1 MAALAGNNAVRAVY
15 LQQTNI
21 ENPRIGVNHMKQE
34 NGPFSRIVTVAAL
47 IVFLS
52 TSGSAGAGAQ
62 TDFYNTDRGRPV
74 QIEDA
79 YVTERHAFELKLA
92 PLRLERANGG
102 IYNWGLDPEIAY
114 GILPRTQIEVGLP
127 VAYVEV
133 GQQRNAGLAGLDFSV
148 MHNLNVETET
158 VPALGIRADVL
169 APVGSLAADHAYASF
184 TGMVTRTTSWI
195 RFHINGQYTAG
206 PATLGSAIGGS
217 RVGGP
222 AALEVSR
229 WLVGGAIDKTYPLS
243 ALLITADFYGS
254 KPIETGSGVEY
265 TTGAGFRYQRSPTLA
280 LDAGVGR
287 RLNGDNP
294 AWFLTFGTAY
304 AFGVRSL
311 FPFGR

>member
-1 MAALAGNNAVRAVY
+1 
-15 LQQTNI
+15 
-21 ENPRIGVNHMKQE
+21 MKQ
-34 NGPFSRIVTVAAL
+34 NGRRFDRHL
-47 IVFLS
+47 ISAGLMVFLS
-52 TSGSAGAGAQ
+52 TGIAGSVAAQ

-79 YVTERHAFELKLA
+79 YVTERHAFELRLA
-92 PLRLERANGG
+92 PVRLERSNGG
-102 IYNWGLDPEIAY
+102 IYNWGLEPEIAY

-127 VAYVEV
+127 LAYIEV
-133 GQQRNAGLAGLDFSV
+133 GQQRNAGLAGLDFSI

-158 VPALGIRADVL
+158 LPALGVRADVL
-169 APVGSLAADHAYASF
+169 APVGSLAADHAFAAF
-184 TGMVTRTTSWI
+184 TGMATRTTDWI
-195 RFHINGQYTAG
+195 RFHVNGQYTAG
-206 PATLGSAIGGS
+206 PATGRPVTGAS
-217 RVGGP
+217 RVAGP

-254 KPIETGSGVEY
+254 KPIEALSGVEY

-294 AWFLTFGTAY
+294 AWFMTFGTAY
-304 AFGVRSL
+304 AFGIRSL
-311 FPFGR
+311 FPFGH

>member
-1 MAALAGNNAVRAVY
+1 MKKESGRSSRDLTALGMV
-15 LQQTNI
+15 L
-21 ENPRIGVNHMKQE
+21 
-34 NGPFSRIVTVAAL
+34 
-47 IVFLS
+47 LS
-52 TSGSAGAGAQ
+52 TWGAASLGAQ

-92 PLRLERANGG
+92 PVKLERANGG
-102 IYNWGLDPEIAY
+102 IYNWGLEPEIAY
-114 GILPRTQIEVGLP
+114 GILPRTQIEIGLP
-127 VAYVEV
+127 FAYVER
-133 GQQRNAGLAGLDFSV
+133 GQERNAGLAGLDFSI

-158 VPALGIRADVL
+158 IPALGVRADVL
-169 APVGSLAADHAYASF
+169 APVGSLAAEHTFASF

-195 RFHINGQYTAG
+195 RFHLNGQYTAG
-206 PATLGSAIGGS
+206 PATSGAAASGS

-243 ALLITADFYGS
+243 ALLITADFFGS
-254 KPIETGSGVEY
+254 KPIEAGSSVEY

-287 RLNGDNP
+287 RLNGESP

-304 AFGVRSL
+304 AFGVGSL

>member
-1 MAALAGNNAVRAVY
+1 
-15 LQQTNI
+15 
-21 ENPRIGVNHMKQE
+21 MKQ
-34 NGPFSRIVTVAAL
+34 GRGRFSKHFTAAGL
-47 IVFLS
+47 IVVLS
-52 TSGSAGAGAQ
+52 TWCAATVGAQ

-92 PLRLERANGG
+92 PVRLERANGG
-102 IYNWGLDPEIAY
+102 FYNWGLEPEIAY
-114 GILPRTQIEVGLP
+114 GILPRTQIEIGLP
-127 VAYVEV
+127 LAYVDV

-158 VPALGIRADVL
+158 LPALGIRADVL
-169 APVGSLAADHAYASF
+169 APIGSLAADHAFASF
-184 TGMVTRTTSWI
+184 TGMATRTTSWI

-206 PATLGSAIGGS
+206 PATSGSAVGGS

-229 WLVGGAIDKTYPLS
+229 WLVGGAVDRTYPLS
-243 ALLITADFYGS
+243 ALLITAEFYGS
-254 KPIETGSGVEY
+254 KPIEAGSSVEY

-280 LDAGVGR
+280 LDAGIGR
-287 RLNGDNP
+287 RLNGGNP

>member
-1 MAALAGNNAVRAVY
+1 MIIL
-15 LQQTNI
+15 
-21 ENPRIGVNHMKQE
+21 KQ
-34 NGPFSRIVTVAAL
+34 NSGRFSRHLTGAGL

-52 TSGSAGAGAQ
+52 IWGATRVAAQ

-92 PLRLERANGG
+92 PVRLERSNGG

-127 VAYVEV
+127 FAYVDL
-133 GQQRNAGLAGLDFSV
+133 GQQRNAGLAGLDFSI

-158 VPALGIRADVL
+158 LPALGVRADLL
-169 APVGSLAADHAYASF
+169 APVGSLAAEHAFASF
-184 TGMVTRTTSWI
+184 TGMATRTTQWI
-195 RFHINGQYTAG
+195 RFHVNGQYTAG
-206 PATLGSAIGGS
+206 PGNARPAGGAS
-217 RVGGP
+217 RIGGP
-222 AALEVSR
+222 AAIELSR
-229 WLVGGAIDKTYPLS
+229 WLVGGAFDKTYPLS
-243 ALLITADFYGS
+243 ALLITADFYAS
-254 KPIETGSGVEY
+254 KPIEAGSRVEY
-265 TTGAGFRYQRSPTLA
+265 TTGTGFRYQRSPTLA
-280 LDAGVGR
+280 LDVGVGR

-304 AFGVRSL
+304 AFGIRSL

>member
-1 MAALAGNNAVRAVY
+1 MGM
-15 LQQTNI
+15 
-21 ENPRIGVNHMKQE
+21 NHMKHESGRYSQRFTLT
-34 NGPFSRIVTVAAL
+34 GL

-52 TSGSAGAGAQ
+52 TWCSANLGAQ

-92 PLRLERANGG
+92 PVRLERANGG
-102 IYNWGLDPEIAY
+102 IYNWGLEPEIAY

-127 VAYVEV
+127 IAYVEV
-133 GQQRNAGLAGLDFSV
+133 GQQRNGGLAGLDFSV

-158 VPALGIRADVL
+158 IPALGIRADVL
-169 APVGSLAADHAYASF
+169 VPVGSLAADHTFASL
-184 TGMVTRTTSWI
+184 TGMVTRTTSRI

-206 PATLGSAIGGS
+206 PSTPGSVIGGS

-254 KPIETGSGVEY
+254 KPIETGSSVEY

-280 LDAGVGR
+280 LDAGLGR
-287 RLNGDNP
+287 RLNGENP